1 MSIRIEFRITGLVQ
15 GTGIRPKILRLAKA
29 HGITGRVLNESDAV
43 LIEAQSQS
51 AGDLE
56 KFEQLIGQTGEV
68 VEKKFLSPVVSEFNF
83 KIDESHVFNPKS
95 SVLSPDRAICS
106 ECKKEY
112 SDPKDRRFGFSFI
125 SCAECGPRQ
134 SVSIGM
140 PYDRTLTSWRS
151 FPFCS
156 ECQDEYEDPEN
167 RRFHVQG
174 ISCPHCGPSLT
185 LKTPSGEPLA
195 VAKEALQLACAALK
209 SGKILAVK
217 GNSGFHLMCDARGLD
232 SIEELR
238 RRKKRPAKPFAVM
251 VQDISQAR
259 AISLVGDEEIKAL
272 ESSVAPIVL
281 LRKKAPTL
289 LLGDAVAP
297 GLHRVGVMLASSAYY
312 LELLNMFGGPLV
324 ATSGNRGS
332 EPICFRLEQALSEL
346 RGIADLFLDHN
357 LDIAHSADDSVVQ
370 VVMGETCCLRRGR
383 GYPLRLSA
391 KKLQSKSLIALG
403 ADLKNSI
410 AVGTGRSIVLSP
422 YLGQMGT
429 TGVDDRHRKLRS
441 DWIKEYSIENPLVI
455 FDLHPDYRSSIM
467 ASEVCGEEYIPV
479 QHHCAHIAGALAES
493 ELNSKPVVGVA
504 WDGTGYGTDGSS
516 WGSEVILFSK
526 DELKRVASFR
536 TFPLLGGDRASR
548 EPWRVAFSLL
558 REAGISLD
566 QINSSSWWKNLRC
579 QFSIEQMESLR
590 PLSVKSSSLGRFFD
604 GVSSLLA
611 VRHFSSYEGQAA
623 IELESL
629 AEKLGET
636 GLGGSGLSVEL
647 NSKLKSKLKS
657 KSILFETGSEGVF
670 RWDWRDYVRSLF
682 SASCI
687 EPCEKEERAALA
699 FDFHQLLVAL
709 LIEILQ
715 RNLELCKNKPV
726 VLSGG
731 VFQNAL
737 LLELVVRA
745 LRDRKIEVFWNK
757 DIPSNDG
764 GIAVGQIVCVLEYL
778 VALRKFQ
785 QPK

>member
-1 MSIRIEFRITGLVQ
+1 MAS
-15 GTGIRPKILRLAKA
+15 
-29 HGITGRVLNESDAV
+29 
-43 LIEAQSQS
+43 
-51 AGDLE
+51 
-56 KFEQLIGQTGEV
+56 
-68 VEKKFLSPVVSEFNF
+68 
-83 KIDESHVFNPKS
+83 
-95 SVLSPDRAICS
+95 
-106 ECKKEY
+106 
-112 SDPKDRRFGFSFI
+112 
-125 SCAECGPRQ
+125 
-134 SVSIGM
+134 
-140 PYDRTLTSWRS
+140 
-151 FPFCS
+151 
-156 ECQDEYEDPEN
+156 
-167 RRFHVQG
+167 
-174 ISCPHCGPSLT
+174 
-185 LKTPSGEPLA
+185 
-195 VAKEALQLACAALK
+195 AKEALQLACAALK

-217 GNSGFHLMCDARGLD
+217 GSSGFHLMCDASASGIE

-238 RRKKRPAKPFAVM
+238 RRKRRPAKPFAVM

-272 ESSVAPIVL
+272 ESPVAPIVL
-281 LRKKAPTL
+281 LRKKSPTL

-297 GLHRVGVMLASSAYY
+297 GLHRVGVILASSAYY
-312 LELLNMFGGPLV
+312 LELLKMFGGPLV

-332 EPICFRLEQALSEL
+332 EPICFRIEQALSEL
-346 RGIADLFLDHN
+346 RGIADLFLDHD
-357 LDIAHSADDSVVQ
+357 LEIAHSGDDSVVQ

-383 GYPLRLSA
+383 GYPLRLSV
-391 KKLQSKSLIALG
+391 KRLQSKPLIALG

-422 YLGQMGT
+422 YLGQLGT
-429 TGVDDRHRKLRS
+429 SGVDDRHRKLRS
-441 DWIKEYSIENPLVI
+441 DWLKEYSIENPLVI

-479 QHHCAHIAGALAES
+479 QHHCAHIAGVLAER
-493 ELNSKPVVGVA
+493 ELNSNPVVGVA
-504 WDGTGYGTDGSS
+504 WDGNGYGTDGSS

-526 DELKRVASFR
+526 NELKRIASFQ

-566 QINSSSWWKNLRC
+566 QINSSSWWQNLRC

-590 PLSVKSSSLGRFFD
+590 PFSVKSSSLGRFFD
-604 GVSSLLA
+604 GVSSLLE

-629 AEKLGET
+629 AEKLSET
-636 GLGGSGLSVEL
+636 GLGNCGFSVE
-647 NSKLKSKLKS
+647 SKSKS
-657 KSILFETGSEGVF
+657 KSILFETGSDGVC
-670 RWDWRDYVRSLF
+670 RWNWRDYVRSLF
-682 SASCI
+682 AAGCI
-687 EPCEKEERAALA
+687 EPCAKEERAALA
-699 FDFHQLLVAL
+699 FHFHQLLVTL

-745 LRDRKIEVFWNK
+745 LRERRIEVFWNK

-764 GIAVGQIVCVLEYL
+764 GIAVGQIVCVSEYL

>member
-1 MSIRIEFRITGLVQ
+1 MSIRIAFRITGLVQ
-15 GTGIRPKILRLAKA
+15 GMGIRPKILRMAKA

-51 AGDLE
+51 TAALA
-56 KFEQLIGQTGEV
+56 KFEQLVGAAGEV
-68 VEKKFLSPVVSEFNF
+68 VEKNYLSPLVQELSF
-83 KIDESHVFNPKS
+83 KIDESQVFNPKS

-106 ECKKEY
+106 ECKMEFQ
-112 SDPKDRRFGFSFI
+112 DPKNRRFGYSFI

-140 PYDRTLTSWRS
+140 PYDRKLTSWRS
-151 FPFCS
+151 FPLCS

-174 ISCPHCGPSLT
+174 ISCPCCGPSLT
-185 LKTPSGEPLA
+185 LKTPSGESLA
-195 VAKEALQLACAALK
+195 GGKEALQLASAMLK
-209 SGKILAVK
+209 SGRILAVK
-217 GNSGFHLMCDARGLD
+217 GSSGFHLMCDARNIG
-232 SIEELR
+232 SVEELR
-238 RRKKRPAKPFAVM
+238 RRKRRPAKPFAVM

-259 AISLVGDEEIKAL
+259 AISLVGDEEIKEL
-272 ESSVAPIVL
+272 ESPVAPIVL
-281 LRKKAPTL
+281 LRKKMPPL
-289 LLGDAVAP
+289 LLGHSVAP
-297 GLHRVGVMLASSAYY
+297 DLHRMGIMLASSAYC
-312 LELLNMFGGPLV
+312 LELLKMFGGPLV
-324 ATSGNRGS
+324 ATSGNREG
-332 EPICFRLEQALSEL
+332 EPICFRSEEALSEL
-346 RGIADLFLDHN
+346 MGIADVFLDHDLEIVN
-357 LDIAHSADDSVVQ
+357 PADDSVVQ

-383 GYPLRLSA
+383 GYPLRLSTKRIQA
-391 KKLQSKSLIALG
+391 KPLIALG

-422 YLGQMGT
+422 YLGQLGA
-429 TGVDDRHRKLRS
+429 TGVDDRHRKLRT
-441 DWIKEYSIENPLVI
+441 DWLKEYSIGNPLVV

-467 ASEVCGEEYIPV
+467 ASEVYGEEYIPV
-479 QHHCAHIAGALAES
+479 QHHCAHIAGVLAER

-516 WGSEVILFSK
+516 WGSEVILFSQV
-526 DELKRVASFR
+526 ELKRIASFR
-536 TFPLLGGDRASR
+536 AFPLLGGDRASR

-558 REAGISLD
+558 REAGVSLD
-566 QINSSSWWKNLRC
+566 QIVSSFWWKNLRC
-579 QFSIEQMESLR
+579 QFLIEQMESLR

-611 VRHFSSYEGQAA
+611 VRHHSSYEGQAA
-623 IELESL
+623 IEMECLAESL
-629 AEKLGET
+629 TEG
-636 GLGGSGLSVEL
+636 GLGSIGF
-647 NSKLKSKLKS
+647 NSDSKA
-657 KSILFETGSEGVF
+657 KSIHFEVGSDGVL
-670 RWDWRDYVRSLF
+670 RWDWRVYVRDLF
-682 SASCI
+682 SATCI
-687 EPCEKEERAALA
+687 DPGAQEERAALA
-699 FDFHQLLVAL
+699 FHFHQLLAAL

-737 LLELVVRA
+737 LLEFVVRA
-745 LRDRKIEVFWNK
+745 LRERRIEVFWNR

-764 GIAVGQIVCVLEYL
+764 GIAVGQIVCASEYL